1 MSRYTVLLYPAEA
14 GGFVAMVPMFG
25 LVTEGDTVEHALTM
39 AREAVELRVEGL
51 VNDGEPVLEEEH
63 DPIVASIHV
72 KVPVLASTEG

>member
-25 LVTEGDTVEHALTM
+25 LVTEGDTVEHALVM
-39 AREAVELRVEGL
+39 AREAVELRIEGL
-51 VNDGEPVLEEEH
+51 MQDGEPVLEEEH

-72 KVPVLASTEG
+72 AVPMLASTTG